1 MYNFYQ
7 LVDCVSIS
15 PPRVGDKKHKNL
27 LEKPFTIT
35 NHDGSYEQYF
45 SKFSLILR
53 LKKPQ

>member
-35 NHDGSYEQYF
+35 NRDGSYE
-45 SKFSLILR
+45 
-53 LKKPQ
+53 